1 MKSAIFA
8 VSLAL
13 TVPGSLAFATGD
25 LSRNNLKT
33 IVVEM
38 GSVGESMYFKPNHLE
53 LETGKAYK
61 LVLKNVDDV
70 EHEFEA
76 PEFVEKV
83 FTRKVEVKGPNGKM
97 LAEIKG
103 SIREVE
109 VGPGGE
115 VEWYIV
121 PVQTGNNLELVC
133 AIPGHKEAGMHGAI
147 TIN

>member
-25 LSRNNLKT
+25 LSRNNLNT

-76 PEFVEKV
+76 QEFVEKV

-121 PVQTGNNLELVC
+121 PVQTGKNLELVC
-133 AIPGHKEAGMHGAI
+133 AIPGHKEAGMHGTI